1 MKTLT
6 QKIYASQCSKQHYYN
21 SQKVAATQVS
31 IYRWT
36 NKADVVYIHNQV
48 LAIKKW
54 NLIIYDNMDGSRG
67 YYAKWN

>member
-1 MKTLT
+1 MHLNVH
-6 QKIYASQCSKQHYYN
+6 CSIVYN
-21 SQKVAATQVS
+21 SKDSEATQVS
-31 IYRWT
+31 INRRMD
-36 NKADVVYIHNQV
+36 KEDVVYIHNQV